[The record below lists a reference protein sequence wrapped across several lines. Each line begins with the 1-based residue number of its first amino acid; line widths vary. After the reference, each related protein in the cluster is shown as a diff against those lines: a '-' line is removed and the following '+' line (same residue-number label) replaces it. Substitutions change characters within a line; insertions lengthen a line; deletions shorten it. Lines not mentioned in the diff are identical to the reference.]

1 VRETARMT
9 QGTSATSI
17 VRRKKSRR
25 RSAQIGGCRLV
36 HEIVGAHFWTEHPV
50 NLVIFA
56 NEKNHWNI
64 GGLT

>member
-17 VRRKKSRR
+17 VRRKKNRR

-36 HEIVGAHFWTEHPV
+36 HEIVGAHF
-50 NLVIFA
+50 
-56 NEKNHWNI
+56 
-64 GGLT
+64 